1 MVRAAWEMLRS
12 GGGREGAMSLA
23 AFGDCCGVQVQ
34 AVSLTQVTEKEGHMP
49 VDLQERSVKQEGS
62 IDDGEKRAN
71 PTTTRPVPHSAPWS

>member
-34 AVSLTQVTEKEGHMP
+34 AGGSFPYPGHR
-49 VDLQERSVKQEGS
+49 ERG
-62 IDDGEKRAN
+62 
-71 PTTTRPVPHSAPWS
+71 PHAC